1 MPISKC
7 FFFYYNIEIP
17 GALTRFFKI
26 RRRALCV
33 VFRKEV

>member
-1 MPISKC
+1 MPIFKW
-7 FFFYYNIEIP
+7 FFFYYNIVIP